1 MPQSSTMS
9 FRSVSQS
16 LGDTFFCVS
25 SFVLILIIWRNPILI
40 KFVLFSPF
48 FLILLVADPSFPL
61 YLIVSCGKFLEFSGF
76 FCGCKGVKNILTFP
90 KG

>member
-1 MPQSSTMS
+1 MPQYSMMS
-9 FRSVSQS
+9 FCSVSQS
-16 LGDTFFCVS
+16 LGDSFLCEFSCVDSDLSGGTQSSLNLFC
-25 SFVLILIIWRNPILI
+25 FLL
-40 KFVLFSPF
+40 

-76 FCGCKGVKNILTFP
+76 FFVGVKNILTFP